1 MNGFTLAAS
10 AVALTL
16 LGASSASAQVVFSSA
31 GPTAADIS
39 PTVDAFRSGLGPLNP
54 NAVGSFDSGRRE
66 INWDGVPD
74 ALSAPSPL
82 PANFFNVNSPRGVVL
97 STPGTG
103 FQVSAAGDPA
113 FAQFGTINPTY
124 PQLFTTFS
132 PQRIFTA
139 VDSNIVDV
147 NFFIPGT
154 NTPAFVTGFGSV
166 FTDVDLAN
174 STTLG
179 LFGAGNVLLGTYAVP
194 SFAGNDTL
202 SFLGVVFSDPL
213 IARVRITSGNAALG
227 PAVFETGGT
236 DLVAMDDFIFG
247 EPTLRGAVP
256 ELSTWAMMLFGFGLV
271 GGALRSARRRS
282 TAGLSY
288 A

>member
-1 MNGFTLAAS
+1 MRGFTLVAS
-10 AVALTL
+10 ALALVGT
-16 LGASSASAQVVFSSA
+16 SEASAQVVFSDA

-39 PTVDAFRSGLGPLNP
+39 STVDAFRSGLGPLNP
-54 NAVGSFDSGRRE
+54 NVVGSFDSGRRE

-82 PANFFNVNSPRGVVL
+82 PASFFNVNSPRGVVL

-103 FQVSAAGDPA
+103 FQVSASGDPA
-113 FAQFGTINPTY
+113 FTQFGTINPTY

-132 PQRIFTA
+132 AQRIFTA
-139 VDSNIVDV
+139 LDSNIVDI

-154 NTPAFVTGFGSV
+154 STPAFVTGFGSV

-194 SFAGNDTL
+194 SFAGSDTL
-202 SFLGVVFSDPL
+202 SFLGVLFSDPL
-213 IARVRITSGNAALG
+213 ISRVRITSGNAALG
-227 PAVFETGGT
+227 PGVNETGGT

-256 ELSTWAMMLFGFGLV
+256 EPASWAMMLIGFGLV
-271 GGALRSARRRS
+271 GGAMRAAKRQPKV
-282 TAGLSY
+282 TLSY
-288 A
+288 S